1 MELQCISLG
10 QTKLLTIDKIYE
22 VIDETENRY
31 SIINDKGIQK
41 NYAKNLFSVVPVEPE
56 IPVVN
61 GTGLIVDLN
70 VPNRN
75 NGSIELV
82 VKVNFIEDDVFEFKS
97 FIFDV
102 IESHIGCG
110 IGLING
116 MNTFMSSM
124 EDLEE
129 EVNAY
134 VNEAIEDERFTLAEG
149 IEFDQKFIRR
159 VTVEITELLK
169 SEFENRYGI
178 LLFSTNI
185 TGNDSIYD
193 EALEEFAGACV
204 ETTRFFNPNSGNTC
218 EIYKMYT
225 NNGNR

>member
-10 QTKLLTIDKIYE
+10 QTRLLTIDKIYE

-41 NYAKNLFSVVPVEPE
+41 NYAKNLFSVIPVEPE

-61 GTGLIVDLN
+61 ETGLIVDLDI
-70 VPNRN
+70 PNKN

-82 VKVNFIEDDVFEFKS
+82 VKVNFIEDDVFEFRS
-97 FIFDV
+97 FIFNV

-116 MNTFMSSM
+116 MNTFMASM

-129 EVNAY
+129 ELNAY

-149 IEFDQKFIRR
+149 IEFDEKFIRE

-169 SEFENRYGI
+169 LEFNHRYGI

-193 EALEEFAGACV
+193 EALEEFQKACADTK
-204 ETTRFFNPNSGNTC
+204 EFYNPNSGNDC
-218 EIYKMYT
+218 EIYTMYT
-225 NNGNR
+225 NIE

>member
-61 GTGLIVDLN
+61 ETGLIVDLDI
-70 VPNRN
+70 PNKN

-82 VKVNFIEDDVFEFKS
+82 VKVNFIEDDVFEFRS

-102 IESHIGCG
+102 LKSHIGCG

-116 MNTFMSSM
+116 MNSFMLSM

-134 VNEAIEDERFTLAEG
+134 ADKAIEDERFTLAEG
-149 IEFDQKFIRR
+149 IEFDQKFIRE
-159 VTVEITELLK
+159 VTIKITELLK
-169 SEFENRYGI
+169 SEFNHRYGI

-193 EALEEFAGACV
+193 EALEEFQKACADTK
-204 ETTRFFNPNSGNTC
+204 EFHNPNSGNDC
-218 EIYKMYT
+218 EIYTMYT
-225 NNGNR
+225 NIE